1 MLTSRQEAILRLIV
15 ESHVH
20 TTLPISSEA
29 IARHADLRVSPA
41 TVRNEVAE
49 LEKQG
54 YITRPHTS
62 AGSVPT
68 DKGYRQYVSRLLSA
82 QTTSAEARFREESL
96 RQQLLK
102 AQQDLEEWTSAAAA
116 VLSRMVGNLAIAT
129 FPKAPESRV
138 RHLEVVPL
146 QDVLALLIVVL
157 EHAQLRRQLIR
168 LAAPA
173 GCAEL
178 ERSANRIKEIVIG
191 QTRRQIQT
199 TAPDLSVLEE
209 AVMNTTLVIL
219 KEEDRSIYRGHYL
232 DGLRNL
238 LTQPEFS
245 GNQRVRPVVEAV
257 EDGSLAQAVLD
268 EAPEGVTVRVVIGQE
283 NKGELLWP
291 LSVVIAQYGVPGET
305 VGAIGAVGPTR
316 MEYPR
321 TIASVKAMTAVM
333 SELAEDIRSR

>member
-1 MLTSRQEAILRLIV
+1 M
-15 ESHVH
+15 
-20 TTLPISSEA
+20 
-29 IARHADLRVSPA
+29 SPA

-68 DKGYRQYVSRLLSA
+68 DKAYRQYVSRLLA
-82 QTTSAEARFREESL
+82 VEPTSAEAQFRESL

-116 VLSRMVGNLAIAT
+116 VLARMVGNLAIAT

-138 RHLEVVPL
+138 RHLEIVPL

-168 LAAPA
+168 LVIPA
-173 GCAEL
+173 DRTEL
-178 ERSANRIKEIVIG
+178 EHSTNRIKEMVVG
-191 QTRRQIQT
+191 QTRRQIQAT
-199 TAPDLSVLEE
+199 PSDLSKLEE
-209 AVMNTTLVIL
+209 AVLNTTLVIL

-232 DGLRNL
+232 NGLRNL

-245 GNQRVRPVVEAV
+245 GNERVRPVVEAV

-268 EAPEGVTVRVVIGQE
+268 EVPEGVSVRVVIGQE
-283 NKGELLWP
+283 NKGDLLWP

-305 VGAIGAVGPTR
+305 VGAIGVVGPTR
-316 MEYPR
+316 MEYSR
-321 TIASVKAMTAVM
+321 TIAGVKAMTAVM
-333 SELAEDIRSR
+333 SDLAEDIHGR

>member
-1 MLTSRQEAILRLIV
+1 MLTSRQEEILRIIV
-15 ESHVH
+15 EGHVRS
-20 TTLPISSEA
+20 TLPIASDA
-29 IARHADLRVSPA
+29 IARHAGLRVSPA

-68 DKGYRQYVSRLLSA
+68 DKAYRQYVSRLIA
-82 QTTSAEARFREESL
+82 AEPTPAEVQFRESL

-116 VLSRMVGNLAIAT
+116 VLAQMVGNLAIAT

-138 RHLEVVPL
+138 RHIEVVPL

-168 LAAPA
+168 LVTPA
-173 GCAEL
+173 GRTEL
-178 ERSANRIKEIVIG
+178 EHSANRIKEMVVG
-191 QTRRQIQT
+191 QTRRQIQA
-199 TAPDLSVLEE
+199 TASDLSELEE
-209 AVMNTTLVIL
+209 AVLNTTLVIL

-245 GNQRVRPVVEAV
+245 GNERVRPVVEAV

-268 EAPEGVTVRVVIGQE
+268 EAPEGVSVRVVIGQE
-283 NKGELLWP
+283 NKGDLLWP

-316 MEYPR
+316 MEYSR
-321 TIASVKAMTAVM
+321 TISSVKAMTVVM
-333 SELAEDIRSR
+333 SELAEDIHGR

>member
-1 MLTSRQEAILRLIV
+1 MLTPRQEAILRLIV
-15 ESHVH
+15 EGHVRSA
-20 TTLPISSEA
+20 LPMPSDVL
-29 IARHADLRVSPA
+29 ARHTDLCVSPA

-68 DKGYRQYVSRLLSA
+68 DKAYRQYVSRLLA
-82 QTTSAEARFREESL
+82 VEPTSAEAQFRESL

-116 VLSRMVGNLAIAT
+116 VLARMVGNLAIAT

-138 RHLEVVPL
+138 RHLEIVPL

-168 LAAPA
+168 LVIPA
-173 GCAEL
+173 DRTEL
-178 ERSANRIKEIVIG
+178 EHSTNRIKEMVVG
-191 QTRRQIQT
+191 QTRRQIQAT
-199 TAPDLSVLEE
+199 PSDLSKLEE
-209 AVMNTTLVIL
+209 AVLNTTLVIL

-232 DGLRNL
+232 NGLRNL

-245 GNQRVRPVVEAV
+245 GNERVRPVVEAV

-268 EAPEGVTVRVVIGQE
+268 EVPEGVSVRVVIGQE
-283 NKGELLWP
+283 NKGDLLWP

-305 VGAIGAVGPTR
+305 VGAIGVVGPTR
-316 MEYPR
+316 MEYSR
-321 TIASVKAMTAVM
+321 TIAGVKAMTAVM
-333 SELAEDIRSR
+333 SDLAEDIHGR